1 MSSVMIVSKD
11 SGTASRIKNELG
23 SKLDC
28 SLAGYADKL
37 VERVI
42 KEIPELILLDIIG
55 PAGLT
60 ALRELTDGNR
70 IQRKIPVVTIID
82 SDLLNSPSYLSGVD
96 DFIIS
101 PFTPQELQL
110 RVNRLLHQNTSDS
123 EVLHCGDMV
132 IDLSNCEVRV
142 GGKVVELTFKE
153 YELLKF
159 LAHDPGRVF
168 TRETLL
174 NKVWGYDYFG
184 GDRTVDVHVRRL
196 RSKIEIG
203 GRAFIETVRN
213 IGYRFARAKTEE
225 KYLDMSH

>member
-1 MSSVMIVSKD
+1 LSSILIVAKETEVVEKLRTELTG
-11 SGTASRIKNELG
+11 SGLN
-23 SKLDC
+23 C
-28 SLAGYADKL
+28 SISLYTDKVL
-37 VERVI
+37 ERVI
-42 KEIPELILLDIIG
+42 RDVPELILLDLKG

-60 ALRELTDGNR
+60 VIKDLTDAN
-70 IQRKIPVVTIID
+70 KIPRAIPIIVIIPPSLLSNPFDLKGAADFVVAPYNPGELVVRIKRLIRKYNRED
-82 SDLLNSPSYLSGVD
+82 EFLRSDDL
-96 DFIIS
+96 
-101 PFTPQELQL
+101 
-110 RVNRLLHQNTSDS
+110 
-123 EVLHCGDMV
+123 V

-159 LAHDPGRVF
+159 LAKDRGRVF

-203 GRAFIETVRN
+203 DKAFIETVRN
-213 IGYRFARAKTEE
+213 IGYRFK
-225 KYLDMSH
+225 KDSK

>member
-1 MSSVMIVSKD
+1 MSSILIIAKD
-11 SGTASRIKNELG
+11 NDTALKIKNELIK
-23 SKLDC
+23 SSFNC
-28 SLAGYADKL
+28 SISLYSERL

-42 KEIPELILLDIIG
+42 REVPELILIDIKG
-55 PAGLT
+55 TSGLI
-60 ALRELTDGNR
+60 AMRELTDG
-70 IQRKIPVVTIID
+70 IKIPRPIPIITLI
-82 SDLLNSPSYLSGVD
+82 STDLLNNSLAFEGAQ
-96 DFIIS
+96 DFVIS
-101 PFTPQELQL
+101 PFNPGELVI
-110 RVNRLLHQNTSDS
+110 RVKRLIRKNTRED
-123 EVLHCGDMV
+123 ELLYCDDLI

-159 LAHDPGRVF
+159 LAKDRGRVF

-203 GRAFIETVRN
+203 DNVFIETVRN
-213 IGYRFARAKTEE
+213 IGYRFRKG
-225 KYLDMSH
+225 K